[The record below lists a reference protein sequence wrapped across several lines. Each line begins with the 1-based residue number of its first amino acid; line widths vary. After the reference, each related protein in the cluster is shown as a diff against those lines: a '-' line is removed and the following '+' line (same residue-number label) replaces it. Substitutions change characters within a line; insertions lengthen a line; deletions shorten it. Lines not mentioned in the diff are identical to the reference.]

1 MSHRVDAE
9 DWMDLSI
16 GRVEAARQLARK
28 HEGRR
33 AREELRQ
40 AVRCANRAL
49 MAIPAADAPIEKDW
63 STR

>member
-1 MSHRVDAE
+1 
-9 DWMDLSI
+9 MDLSI
-16 GRVEAARQLARK
+16 GRIEAARQLARK

-49 MAIPAADAPIEKDW
+49 MAIPAEDAPIEKDW